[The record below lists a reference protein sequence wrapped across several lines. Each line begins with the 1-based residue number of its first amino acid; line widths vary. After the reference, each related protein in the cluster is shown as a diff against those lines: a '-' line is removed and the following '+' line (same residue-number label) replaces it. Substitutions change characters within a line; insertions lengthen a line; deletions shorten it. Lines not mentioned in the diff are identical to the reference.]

1 MIISVAVINHKEKRT
16 IDLQLEGKDMSEDAE
31 ISMYPL
37 IIRRRGFNER
47 N

>member
-1 MIISVAVINHKEKRT
+1 MIISVAIINHKEKRT
-16 IDLQLEGKDMSEDAE
+16 IDLQLKGKDMSEDAE

-37 IIRRRGFNER
+37 IIRRRGFNEG